1 MFCCKGKKF
10 NIVSFI
16 IKTAIVVLSIVVSLF
31 VLFLT
36 EQYFMAMRGILIRG
50 ENVNLNNLFRI
61 NEKELER
68 FMSGIMPAVI
78 IARTLALNLLKFVTF
93 IYSFAVVSVI
103 ILAIFIEKYFSIS
116 ILKIETTKTTVVRDT
131 ANALFYSTTPLN
143 TKLTI

>member
-1 MFCCKGKKF
+1 MFCCKGKQF

-16 IKTAIVVLSIVVSLF
+16 IKTAIVVLSIVVSLC

-36 EQYFMAMRGILIRG
+36 EQYFMAMRGILIHG
-50 ENVNLNNLFRI
+50 ENVNANNLFRI
-61 NEKELER
+61 NEKEVER
-68 FMSGIMPAVI
+68 LMSGAMPAVI
-78 IARTLALNLLKFVTF
+78 ITRTLALNLLKFVTF
-93 IYSFAVVSVI
+93 IYSFAVASVI
-103 ILAIFIEKYFSIS
+103 VIAIFIEKHLSTS

>member
-1 MFCCKGKKF
+1 MFYCKGKQF

-16 IKTAIVVLSIVVSLF
+16 IKTAIVVLSIAVSLF

-93 IYSFAVVSVI
+93 IYSFAVASVI
-103 ILAIFIEKYFSIS
+103 VIAIFIEKHLSTS